1 MSLHQ
6 FFGSILINS
15 NLKDSSM
22 KKQSLV
28 ALVIEEL
35 IKICK
40 TEQGNIDMLAA
51 KPILKSTDYILSNR
65 LNEVLTQL
73 KKDEEINIESLNFV
87 TKDLS
92 DLVKNLN
99 DYIKNI
105 K

>member
-28 ALVIEEL
+28 ALVTEEL